1 MAFPVELWKI
11 AKKTNSTMIPA
22 KAADAVY
29 QCVSNDTLDVL
40 APVIPLNIGAGT
52 CPAQYNYAHIAAF
65 NRYYFITNWTF
76 QNGLWYAAMTIDVL
90 ASWKTEIGAQTLYV
104 ERSASNFDGTIPDM
118 TYNRTADFSVTKIP
132 FTLFNADQAA
142 WNITG
147 LTGSG
152 SFVVGIVGKGGVI
165 NYWGF
170 PYENYQSLM
179 EIVFNYDYGFQD
191 EALKASFNPIQY
203 FTTIVWFPFSV
214 ALLPGTREVEM
225 GWWTITGSKGYKLG
239 ENTMAFYGASVNLP
253 KHPQQSRGKWL
264 NAGDTA
270 HYTLRLPCFGMLD
283 IQGYDMIDATSINI
297 EVNVDLPTGKA
308 TCLITPNSTGT
319 ATQVVDYQVGV
330 SMPIAQL
337 QSNIVGMGVNAL
349 RNSGG
354 FGAMLGDVLVGA
366 VQGVSGIL
374 GGIPK
379 LGNVG
384 FGDKVSTSGGLGG
397 LNDCMISGML
407 IASFQLIADE
417 DLPDRGRPYCKR
429 TQLDSLAGF
438 MMISDPDID
447 IPCTSTENAQIQN
460 HMRAGF
466 FYE

>member
-1 MAFPVELWKI
+1 MAFPVELWKLS
-11 AKKTNSTMIPA
+11 KKTNSTMIPA

-40 APVIPLNIGAGT
+40 APVLPLNIGAGT
-52 CPAQYNYAHIAAF
+52 YPAQYNYAHIAAF
-65 NRYYFITNWTF
+65 DRYYFITNWTF
-76 QNGLWYAAMTIDVL
+76 QNGLWYAAMAIDVL
-90 ASWKTEIGAQTLYV
+90 ASWKAEIGAQTLYV
-104 ERSASNFDGTIPDM
+104 ERSASDFTGTIPDM
-118 TYNRTADFSVTKIP
+118 TYNRTADFTVTKIP
-132 FTLFNADQAA
+132 FTLANADQAA

-147 LTGSG
+147 MTGSG
-152 SFVVGIVGKGGVI
+152 SFVVGIVGNGGVI

-170 PYENYQSLM
+170 SYADYQSLM
-179 EIVFNYDYGFQD
+179 ATVFNYDYGFQD

-203 FTTIVWFPFSV
+203 FTTVVWFPFSV
-214 ALLPGTREVEM
+214 TLVPGTQEVEM
-225 GWWTITGSKGYKLG
+225 GWWTISGSKGYKLG
-239 ENTMAFYGASVNLP
+239 GNTMAYYGAAVNLP
-253 KHPQQSRGKWL
+253 KHPQQARGKWL

-308 TCLITPNSTGT
+308 TCLITPNSAGT

-337 QSNIVGMGVNAL
+337 QSNILGMGVNTL
-349 RNSGG
+349 RNAGG
-354 FGAMLGDVLVGA
+354 FGAMLGDALVGA

-379 LGNVG
+379 LGNMS
-384 FGDKVSTSGGLGG
+384 FGDKVSTAGGLGG
-397 LNDCMISGML
+397 LNDCTISGML
-407 IASFQLIADE
+407 IAAFQMIADE

-429 TQLDSLAGF
+429 TQLDSLQGY

-460 HMRAGF
+460 YMRTGF

>member
-11 AKKTNSTMIPA
+11 SKKTNSTMSPV

-40 APVIPLNIGAGT
+40 APVLPLNIGAGT
-52 CPAQYNYAHIAAF
+52 YPAQYNYAHIAVF
-65 NRYYFITNWTF
+65 DRYYFITNWTF

-90 ASWKTEIGAQTLYV
+90 ASWKAEIGAQTLYV
-104 ERSASNFDGTIPDM
+104 ERSASDFTGTIPDM
-118 TYNRTADFSVTKIP
+118 TYNRTADFTVTKIP
-132 FTLFNADQAA
+132 FTLKNADQAA

-147 LTGSG
+147 MTDTG

-170 PYENYQSLM
+170 SYADYQSLM
-179 EIVFNYDYGFQD
+179 ETVFNYDYGFQD
-191 EALKASFNPIQY
+191 ETLKASFNPIQY
-203 FTTIVWFPFSV
+203 FTTVVWFPFSV
-214 ALLPGTREVEM
+214 ALVPGTQEVEM
-225 GWWTITGSKGYKLG
+225 GWWTITGSRGYKLG
-239 ENTMAFYGASVNLP
+239 GNTMAFYGAAVNLP
-253 KHPQQSRGKWL
+253 KHPQQARGKWL
-264 NAGDTA
+264 NAGETA

-283 IQGYDMIDATSINI
+283 IQGCDMIDATSINI
-297 EVNVDLPTGKA
+297 DVNVDLPTGKA
-308 TCLITPNSTGT
+308 TCLITPNSAGT

-337 QSNIVGMGVNAL
+337 QSNILGMGVNTL
-349 RNSGG
+349 RNAGG
-354 FGAMLGDVLVGA
+354 FGAMLGDALVGA

-379 LGNVG
+379 LGNIS

-397 LNDCMISGML
+397 LNDCTISGML
-407 IASFQLIADE
+407 IAAFQMLADE

-429 TQLDSLAGF
+429 VQLDSLAGF

-460 HMRAGF
+460 YMRSGF